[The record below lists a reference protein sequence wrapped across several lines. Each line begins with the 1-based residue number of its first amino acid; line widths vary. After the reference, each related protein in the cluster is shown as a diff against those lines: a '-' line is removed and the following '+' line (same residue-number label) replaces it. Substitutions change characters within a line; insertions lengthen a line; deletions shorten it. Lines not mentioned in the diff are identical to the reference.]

1 MPTRKTKEVKEEVKI
16 PDLET
21 VYEFVEESTP
31 FQKGLRLSKQELM
44 DHGVAEETIKTMLEL
59 KVIK

>member
-1 MPTRKTKEVKEEVKI
+1 MPTKKTKEVKEEVVVS
-16 PDLET
+16 DLNT
-21 VYEFVEESTP
+21 VYEFLVESTP
-31 FQKGLRLSKQELM
+31 FQVGLKLSKQELL